1 MDAKSIGK
9 KIFELRRI
17 QGMTQKELAGKI
29 HVTNK
34 AVSRWE
40 NGYNF
45 PDPAIM
51 DDLAQALG
59 VTVHELIE
67 GKSDIKEPSKI
78 LVYLLIFL
86 AVSEFALLYIGA
98 YFGMPGNVTFVRI
111 TLFAIQMVIAVLS
124 VFMMFSYHDYLFHT
138 KGGEKTA
145 TLISMIFLLMWNIDF
160 RIYFIEGLMYCCQ
173 MVYSLLIILFLGQS
187 SPYLVPRRKP
197 WVSAI
202 LVIAII
208 ALLSLINLFSG
219 EPLLYELGPIITYE
233 Y

>member
-9 KIFELRRI
+9 KIFELRRT
-17 QGMTQKELAGKI
+17 QGLTQKELAEKV

-59 VTVHELIE
+59 VTVHELID
-67 GKSDIKEPSKI
+67 GKSDIKEPNKG
-78 LVYLLIFL
+78 LIFL
-86 AVSEFALLYIGA
+86 LLFLAISEFALLYIGA
-98 YFGMPGNVTFVRI
+98 YFGVPGNVTFVRI

-202 LVIAII
+202 LVITLI
-208 ALLSLINLFSG
+208 ALLSLINLFSE
-219 EPLLYELGPIITYE
+219 EPLLYELGPFITYE